1 MGLFLRQDDNRSE
14 LQSKVAADLQQK
26 LRQTSALEGKLSQP
40 DPKFLEDQHQTRP
53 AGVLIGLML
62 AVLIGFVI
70 YLLTIVQY

>member
-26 LRQTSALEGKLSQP
+26 LHQTSALEGESSQP
-40 DPKFLEDQHQTRP
+40 DPKFLENQHQTRP

-62 AVLIGFVI
+62 AILVGLVI
-70 YLLTIVQY
+70 YMLTTVQR